1 MNILR
6 EHWPHLAH
14 NSYKSLFHIPRSIF
28 YVQLQLFGRFTSR
41 SNRFFYYSL
50 FTCINLSTQRFYVI
64 RFWGHN
70 TNKQQKQTHTFTI
83 ASLALCFTIRHS
95 NNEHMNIMMM
105 MILTSKTSSV
115 DSSGESLAICSCRA
129 NFTSSI
135 LFFFV
140 TGTAT
145 PTTLG

>member
-28 YVQLQLFGRFTSR
+28 YVQLQLFGR
-41 SNRFFYYSL
+41 